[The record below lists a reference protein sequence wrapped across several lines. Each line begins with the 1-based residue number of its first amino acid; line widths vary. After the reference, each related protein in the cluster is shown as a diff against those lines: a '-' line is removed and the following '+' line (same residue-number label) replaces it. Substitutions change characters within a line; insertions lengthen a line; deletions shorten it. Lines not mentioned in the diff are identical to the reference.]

1 MVEGA
6 NVSVGRGTDTP
17 FEVFGAP
24 WIDGKRLA
32 GELNERKIQGV
43 RFLPFEFTPR
53 ESRFANEACHG
64 VQINLLDRDALDAP
78 EMGVEIATALYKLFP
93 KDFQID
99 QALPLIG
106 SREVLDGIKR
116 HHDPR
121 RSAYHWEQETLSP
134 FRKM

>member
-64 VQINLLDRDALDAP
+64 IQINLLDREALDAP
-78 EMGVEIATALYKLFP
+78 EMGVEIAAALYKLFP
-93 KDFQID
+93 KDFQLD
-99 QALPLIG
+99 DTLSLIG
-106 SREVLDGIKR
+106 SRAVLDDIKR
-116 HHDPR
+116 NQDPR
-121 RSAYHWEQETLSP
+121 RISYHWEQDDLSA
-134 FRKM
+134 FRK